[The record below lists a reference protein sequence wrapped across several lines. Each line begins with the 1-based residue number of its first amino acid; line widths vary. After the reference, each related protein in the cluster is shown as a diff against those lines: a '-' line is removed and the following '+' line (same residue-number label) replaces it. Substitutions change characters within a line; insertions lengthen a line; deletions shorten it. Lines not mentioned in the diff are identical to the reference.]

1 MSTRPSRVTAAGS
14 SQCAITFTQNDL
26 MERGK
31 RPQPPLS
38 LAIRTLKP
46 TWKGNLLLLLV
57 AMLISASITFCL
69 RNNMV
74 AGRPDD
80 ARQMASAK
88 LPASSQR

>member
-1 MSTRPSRVTAAGS
+1 MISHV
-14 SQCAITFTQNDL
+14 
-26 MERGK
+26 
-31 RPQPPLS
+31 
-38 LAIRTLKP
+38 RTPIGLKP

-74 AGRPDD
+74 AGRPDG